1 MKRPLVVIGLLGS
14 TLDRGSARRWE
25 KWRPTVSLS
34 QQEDLMVDRLEL
46 LHQPQFSKL
55 AEVVADDVRAQSP
68 RSEVRLH
75 ELEFSDPWD
84 LEPTY
89 AALYD
94 FARTYPFDPEKEDY
108 LVHITTGTHVAQI
121 CLFLLAESHHL
132 PARLIQTRPG
142 RDKSSA
148 GDYEIIDLDLSNYD
162 QIARRFAQEAAE
174 EVSFLKAGI
183 ETKNAAFNAL
193 MLQVERVATVSRAPV
208 LLLGPT
214 GAGKT
219 LLARRIFELKRRK
232 RQFTGRLVEVNCA
245 TLRGDAAMSALFG
258 HRRGAFTGA
267 VENRDGLLRA
277 ADKGMLFLDEIGELG
292 LDEQAMLLR
301 AIEEKRFMP
310 VGSDTEV
317 QSDFQ
322 LMAGTHRDLHVA
334 VKKGNFREDLLA
346 RIDLWTFEM
355 PGLRERHEDI
365 QPNIDYELE
374 RFGETSGDRVT
385 FNKEARLCYLRFAT
399 TEAIWSANFR
409 DLNASMTRMATLA
422 PGGRINIETVRD
434 EIGRLKRQWGVESYE
449 SDLCSDLLGERAN
462 EIDRF
467 DRVQLN
473 DVLKVCLDS
482 QTLSEAG
489 RSLFAESR
497 KSKATP
503 NDADRL
509 RKYLIRFD
517 LDFRDIHDAMAPG
530 KMSERLRSGDPK

>member
-14 TLDRGSARRWE
+14 TLDRGAARRWE
-25 KWRPTVSLS
+25 KWRPTVSLA
-34 QQEDLMVDRLEL
+34 QQEDLLVDRLEL

-55 AEVVADDVRAQSP
+55 ADVIADDVRTQSP
-68 RSEVRLH
+68 STEVRLH

-132 PARLIQTRPG
+132 PARLIQTRPSG
-142 RDKSSA
+142 RKEVP
-148 GDYEIIDLDLSNYD
+148 GEYEIIDLDLSTYD

-183 ETKNAAFNAL
+183 ETKNAAFNDL
-193 MLQVERVATVSRAPV
+193 MLQIERVATVSQAPV

-214 GAGKT
+214 GVGKT

-232 RQFTGRLVEVNCA
+232 RQFTGRMVEVNCA

-301 AIEEKRFMP
+301 AIEEKRFLP
-310 VGSDTEV
+310 VGSDNEV
-317 QSDFQ
+317 RSEFQ
-322 LMAGTHRDLHVA
+322 LIAGTHRNLHQA
-334 VKKGNFREDLLA
+334 AKKGEFREDLLA

-355 PGLRERHEDI
+355 PSLRERQEDI
-365 QPNIDYELE
+365 EPNIDYELE
-374 RFGETSGDRVT
+374 RFGEVNGDRIT
-385 FNKEARLCYLRFAT
+385 FNKEARAAYLRFASHD
-399 TEAIWSANFR
+399 AVWAANFR

-422 PGGRINIETVRD
+422 PGGRINTDTVKD
-434 EIGRLKRQWGVESYE
+434 EITRLERQWGVGS
-449 SDLCSDLLGERAN
+449 SALDLCSELLGEKSD

-473 DVLKVCLDS
+473 DVLRVCLES

-489 RSLFAESR
+489 RALFAASR
-497 KSKATP
+497 KNKANP

-509 RKYLIRFD
+509 RKYLLRFQ
-517 LDFRDIHDAMAPG
+517 LDFRDIQNAILTQQ
-530 KMSERLRSGDPK
+530 K